1 MSETE
6 LLIVNAIQ
14 IAGII
19 WALVSAS
26 HIKKGTARLR
36 RANEAAKAAFE
47 QEFADCLGSSNNARQ
62 VQDLARRS

>member
-14 IAGII
+14 ISGSI

-36 RANEAAKAAFE
+36 RATEAAKAEFE
-47 QEFADCLGSSNNARQ
+47 REFADCLDSSNNARQ

>member
-36 RANEAAKAAFE
+36 RVNEAAKAE
-47 QEFADCLGSSNNARQ
+47 LERKFADCLDSSNNARQ
-62 VQDLARRS
+62 VPDLARRS